1 MLPTTRSGAQIAL
14 SPREIEQWPK
24 TASARALA
32 DDWPTRQ
39 PASFRVPTLERA
51 VPVCRHLARLW
62 MDSEDIT
69 DESARSAALLVIS
82 ELMTNAIVHTN
93 SVSITGRLRKAGDWL
108 LVEVQDEG
116 GATSVPHPHRTDYAN
131 EYGRGLV
138 LIAQSVQALGTR
150 LETDGGRTFW
160 ARIPLTG

>member
-1 MLPTTRSGAQIAL
+1 MLPTTRSGGQIAL
-14 SPREIEQWPK
+14 SPREIEQWPR

-32 DDWPTRQ
+32 DGWPTTQ

-51 VPVCRHLARLW
+51 VPVCRHLARRW
-62 MDSEDIT
+62 MDSEHIT
-69 DESARSAALLVIS
+69 DESARDAVLLVIS

-93 SVSITGRLRKAGDWL
+93 SISIISRLRKVDDWL

-116 GATSVPHPHRTDYAN
+116 GAASAPPSPGADFAN
-131 EYGRGLV
+131 EHGRGLV

-150 LETDGGRTFW
+150 LESGGGRTFW
-160 ARIPLTG
+160 ARISLTG